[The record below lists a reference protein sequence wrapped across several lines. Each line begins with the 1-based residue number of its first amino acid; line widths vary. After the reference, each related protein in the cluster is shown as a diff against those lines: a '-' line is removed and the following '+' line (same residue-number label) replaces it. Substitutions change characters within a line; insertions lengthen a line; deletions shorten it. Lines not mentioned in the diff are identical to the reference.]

1 MTRLVLPI
9 CDHDQPKHFR
19 STFDFCESLSK
30 SKKKIIIKIG
40 CLIHLFQRNGWFKN
54 RTIWLD
60 ESILGYISRTRFSS
74 NLGFVQE
81 QAICANNKNF
91 HYRTNSVKFL
101 IHFPTFWCKKGFPE
115 KTWLCHAQLDKGFK
129 YHPKIQKNLMIQ
141 FQENTQTENRTGGWT
156 DPIS

>member
-1 MTRLVLPI
+1 MLPI

-30 SKKKIIIKIG
+30 SKKKIIIKMG
-40 CLIHLFQRNGWFKN
+40 CLIHLFQRNGRFKN
-54 RTIWLD
+54 RAIWLD

-81 QAICANNKNF
+81 QAICANNINF
-91 HYRTNSVKFL
+91 HYPYPYL
-101 IHFPTFWCKKGFPE
+101 IHFPTFWCKKSFPE

-129 YHPKIQKNLMIQ
+129 YHAKIQKNLMIQ